1 MAEPMRFRNAAA
13 LAAATQA
20 LLYANVAIA
29 ALAAAFLF
37 VGWYD
42 QSGPAALLAIVEL
55 AFFVGCA
62 IVFLFWL
69 YRASSNARALGARD
83 MMVSPGWAVG
93 WYFVPL
99 ANLGMPYVTVRDL
112 WKASAKPRDWQIESA
127 PATIAVWWGCWIVAN
142 ATGLIAFR
150 LELEMGAE
158 ALPATYGLSLVSE
171 IFTIPAALL
180 LIRIVASIQA
190 MQERAKGTSASAVF
204 T

>member
-1 MAEPMRFRNAAA
+1 MSEPVRFRNAGA
-13 LAAATQA
+13 LAAGTQA
-20 LLYANVAIA
+20 LLYANAAIA
-29 ALAAAFLF
+29 ALAAALILL
-37 VGWYD
+37 GWYD
-42 QSGPAALLAIVEL
+42 QSGPVALLAIVEL
-55 AFFVGCA
+55 ALFVGCA
-62 IVFLFWL
+62 VVFLIWL
-69 YRASSNARALGARD
+69 YRASANARALGARD

-99 ANLGMPYVTVRDL
+99 ANLGMPYVTMRDL

-127 PATIAVWWGCWIVAN
+127 PATVTLWWGCWIVAN
-142 ATGLIAFR
+142 LTGVIAFR
-150 LELEMGAE
+150 LELEMGSE

-180 LIRIVASIQA
+180 LTRIIAGIQA